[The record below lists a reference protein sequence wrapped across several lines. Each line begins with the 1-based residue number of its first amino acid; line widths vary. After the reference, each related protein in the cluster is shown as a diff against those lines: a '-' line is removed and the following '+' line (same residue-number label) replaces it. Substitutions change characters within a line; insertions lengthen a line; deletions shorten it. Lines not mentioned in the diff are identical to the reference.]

1 MSDDASITER
11 YAFAQSLARLG
22 GALADDYFR
31 HRERLTVELK
41 GPQDFVSHADRDVEG
56 LVRREIARVYPDDAF
71 LGEETAASFAGPLD
85 RCWIVDPI
93 DGTHNF
99 LRGIPYWNIALAYVE
114 QGRAQIG
121 VVFDPVHDELYRARR
136 GDGAWCEKQGNA
148 LRLRVADTRTLP
160 GAFVALGHHDRAPS
174 EHHLAIRRRMMAE
187 GLSMRNFGSGA
198 LQLAHVAAGRLD
210 GFIELSLSIWDAIGA
225 LLIVEEAGGRT
236 APFMPSPITAK
247 AVCIAGTP
255 GIFDDLVR
263 ITGHSVPDTFRPPG
277 ER

>member
-31 HRERLTVELK
+31 NRERLTVELK

-136 GDGAWCEKQGNA
+136 GEGAWCEKRGDA
-148 LRLRVADTRTLP
+148 LRLRVADTRALP
-160 GAFVALGHHDRAPS
+160 GAFVALGHHDRSPS
-174 EHHLAIRRRMMAE
+174 EHHLEIRRRMMAE

-263 ITGHSVPDTFRPPG
+263 ITGHSGPDTFRPPG
-277 ER
+277 EI

>member
-1 MSDDASITER
+1 VTADATDAGR

-31 HRERLTVELK
+31 NRERLTVELK
-41 GPQDFVSHADRDVEG
+41 GPQDFVSHADRDVEA
-56 LVRREIARVYPDDAF
+56 LVRREIARAYPDDAF
-71 LGEETAASFAGPLD
+71 LGEETSAAFNGPLD

-114 QGRAQIG
+114 QGRARIG
-121 VVFDPVHDELYRARR
+121 VVFDPVHDELYRARA
-136 GDGAWCEKQGNA
+136 GDGAWCERQEQA
-148 LRLRVADTRTLP
+148 VRLHVADTRALP

-174 EHHLAIRRRMMAE
+174 EHHLAIRRRMMTA
-187 GLSMRNFGSGA
+187 GISMRNFGSGA

-210 GFIELSLSIWDAIGA
+210 GFIELQLSIWDAIGA
-225 LLIVEEAGGRT
+225 LLIVQEAGGRT

-247 AVCIAGTP
+247 AVCIAGTS

-263 ITGHSVPDTFRPPG
+263 IAAED
-277 ER
+277 

>member
-1 MSDDASITER
+1 MSDDSSITER

-31 HRERLTVELK
+31 NRERLTVELK
-41 GPQDFVSHADRDVEG
+41 GPQDFVSRADRDVEA

-71 LGEETAASFAGPLD
+71 LGEETAASFVGPLD

-114 QGRAQIG
+114 QGRAQVG
-121 VVFDPVHDELYRARR
+121 VVFDPVHDELYRACR
-136 GDGAWCEKQGNA
+136 GDGAWCEKRSDA
-148 LRLRVADTRTLP
+148 LRLRVADTHTLP
-160 GAFVALGHHDRAPS
+160 GAFVALGHHDRSPS
-174 EHHLAIRRRMMAE
+174 EHHLTIRRRMMAE

-263 ITGHSVPDTFRPPG
+263 ITGDPSPATFRPPIG
-277 ER
+277 N